1 MQTID
6 FQMAAAEPSSAADM
20 PASVRKSLRIA
31 RRIIVKIGT
40 PVATHVDGNI
50 ALGRIAGIVEQIAML
65 RQEGRDVAIVTSG
78 AIGTGAVR
86 MRRSHTLH
94 ASMFNTVKA
103 SLKKDEINEN
113 AAAALGQAV
122 LINMYE
128 ALFSKYDLSCAQVLV
143 TEEDLQDAEALQ
155 QVKQQTA
162 TRTML
167 SCMFVYCA
175 FARAIDDRPSA
186 GQRGSA
192 CVCAADLHGSLLAC
206 ISPPAST
213 FSSPQ
218 VRDTASEL
226 LQLGTIPIINENDAV
241 SPRTQPVLETS
252 TNEVGWDNDV
262 IASRI
267 ASELRAD
274 LLILLTDMD
283 GLYTSSAMSDPP
295 IRLRVWEEGVTQLS
309 HLRRDRVQID
319 ALGSLNERGKFARR
333 TRIGAT
339 GLNALVQ
346 AATLATDHGVRAAV
360 ITTGHYPLSVLRVLR
375 GDDVGTLF
383 FKRHFKSKL

>member
-1 MQTID
+1 
-6 FQMAAAEPSSAADM
+6 M
-20 PASVRKSLRIA
+20 PASVRKSLRFA

-155 QVKQQTA
+155 
-162 TRTML
+162 
-167 SCMFVYCA
+167 
-175 FARAIDDRPSA
+175 
-186 GQRGSA
+186 
-192 CVCAADLHGSLLAC
+192 
-206 ISPPAST
+206 
-213 FSSPQ
+213 Q

-383 FKRHFKSKL
+383 FKRHLKSKL

>member
-1 MQTID
+1 MD
-6 FQMAAAEPSSAADM
+6 FQLAPAESSSTADL
-20 PASVRKSLRIA
+20 PASVRKSLRFA

-50 ALGRIAGIVEQIAML
+50 ALGRIAGIVEQIALL

-86 MRRSHTLH
+86 MRRCQTLH

-122 LINMYE
+122 LMNMYE

-143 TEEDLQDAEALQ
+143 TEEDLQDGEALQ
-155 QVKQQTA
+155 
-162 TRTML
+162 
-167 SCMFVYCA
+167 
-175 FARAIDDRPSA
+175 
-186 GQRGSA
+186 
-192 CVCAADLHGSLLAC
+192 
-206 ISPPAST
+206 
-213 FSSPQ
+213 Q

-241 SPRTQPVLETS
+241 SPRTEPVLEES
-252 TNEVGWDNDV
+252 TNEVGWDNDT

-283 GLYTSSAMSDPP
+283 GLYTSAAGGGEGAAPV
-295 IRLRVWEEGVTQLS
+295 RLRVWEEGVTQMS
-309 HLRRDRVQID
+309 DLRRDRIQID
-319 ALGSLNERGKFARR
+319 ALGSLNERGKFATR

-339 GLNALVQ
+339 GLTALVQ
-346 AATLATDHGVRAAV
+346 AATTATDNGVRAAV
-360 ITTGHYPLSVLRVLR
+360 VTTGHYPLSVLRVMR

-383 FKRHFKSKL
+383 YKRNQKSKL